1 MAVQPDDFADFVDD
15 VLGDAEAAE
24 GSGVLRKRPD
34 AKSTESVRLITG
46 EFFIKQGWRV
56 VETLPMITA
65 YRVVGTSFV
74 TDESVNSEELVGA
87 RSKQAETAFARME
100 VEVYREL
107 RAKAQR
113 KGAGAVVG
121 VRVEFGE
128 VGGGSGKGHMFY
140 AFVQGTPVL
149 LAPDPYQAQMMQQKQ
164 SQHAQ

>member
-1 MAVQPDDFADFVDD
+1 MPVQPDEFADFVDD
-15 VLGDAEAAE
+15 LLGDSESTSD
-24 GSGVLRKRPD
+24 SGIRKRPD
-34 AKSTESVRLITG
+34 AKSTETVRLITG

-65 YRVVGTSFV
+65 HRVVGTSFV

-100 VEVYREL
+100 IEVYREL

-113 KGAGAVVG
+113 KGAAAVVG

-128 VGGGSGKGHMFY
+128 VSGSGKGHMFY
-140 AFVQGTPVL
+140 AFAQGTPVM
-149 LAPDPYQAQMMQQKQ
+149 LAPDPYQAQMMQ
-164 SQHAQ
+164 AQQGQQAR